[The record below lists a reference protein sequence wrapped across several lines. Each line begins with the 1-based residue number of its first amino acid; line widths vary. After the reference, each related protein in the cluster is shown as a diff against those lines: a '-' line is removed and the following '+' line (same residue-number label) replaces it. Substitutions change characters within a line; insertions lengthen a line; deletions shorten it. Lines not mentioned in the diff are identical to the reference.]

1 MEDESTS
8 LPHTD
13 GVDPRFVCLHS
24 PESGVVLIGMQD
36 PLNGLSIGAHY
47 SPEDAVEI
55 AGMIL
60 GNVNRLTGAEW
71 VIERSAD

>member
-47 SPEDAVEI
+47 SADDAVEI

>member
-1 MEDESTS
+1 MERESTS

-24 PESGVVLIGMQD
+24 PESGVVLIGMED

-55 AGMIL
+55 AAMIL
-60 GNVNRLTGAEW
+60 GNVSRLTGSEW
-71 VIERSAD
+71 TIARSAD